1 MRVRRWR
8 HYETPSGRRPVKE
21 FLGALGEKDAAAV
34 AAAMEEVQEEGLV
47 SARHLRGKIYE
58 IRADGYKVVY
68 RILFAPQGR
77 QGQVLLT
84 LVAFQKK
91 TRRTPPQIIQLA
103 ERRLRNWEE
112 RGKRKMP
119 IRTSDI

>member
-1 MRVRRWR
+1 
-8 HYETPSGRRPVKE
+8 
-21 FLGALGEKDAAAV
+21 
-34 AAAMEEVQEEGLV
+34 
-47 SARHLRGKIYE
+47 
-58 IRADGYKVVY
+58 VVY